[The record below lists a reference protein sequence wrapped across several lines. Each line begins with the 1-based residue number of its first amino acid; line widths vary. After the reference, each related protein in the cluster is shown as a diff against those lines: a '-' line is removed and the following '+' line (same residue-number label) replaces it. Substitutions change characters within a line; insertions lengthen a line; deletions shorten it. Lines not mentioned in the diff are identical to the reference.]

1 MQRNHDTSFGTTP
14 TKVSVEATIDGK
26 RGLGETTLVR
36 LMLIFCFLIRPA
48 ADEAGNCWK
57 QSVKWQRKMNCETTS
72 RILGGVMD
80 WSI

>member
-36 LMLIFCFLIRPA
+36 LMLVFCFLIRPA
-48 ADEAGNCWK
+48 ADEAGKLLETKCK
-57 QSVKWQRKMNCETTS
+57 KWQRKNE
-72 RILGGVMD
+72 L
-80 WSI
+80 